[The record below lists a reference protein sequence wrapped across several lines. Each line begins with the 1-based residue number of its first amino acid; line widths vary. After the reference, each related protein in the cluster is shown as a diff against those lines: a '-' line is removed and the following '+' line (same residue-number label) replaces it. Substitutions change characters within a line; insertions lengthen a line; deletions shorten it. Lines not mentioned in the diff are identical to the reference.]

1 LNYLWALDLSLS
13 NTGIAIF
20 TNDGKCVETL
30 SIETK
35 PEKSTQERLGIIG
48 DKVLKLAKKY
58 DPFKIVIEQGFTRF
72 NTSTQQLYRVHG
84 LINYLFRD
92 YEQIYYP
99 ATKVKLLVGGKG
111 NLKKEQLRDIIYK
124 KYDTIQFHNLDE
136 SDAFAIGMTYFLE
149 NKILGA
155 IL

>member
-1 LNYLWALDLSLS
+1 
-13 NTGIAIF
+13 
-20 TNDGKCVETL
+20 
-30 SIETK
+30 
-35 PEKSTQERLGIIG
+35 
-48 DKVLKLAKKY
+48 
-58 DPFKIVIEQGFTRF
+58 
-72 NTSTQQLYRVHG
+72 
-84 LINYLFRD
+84 
-92 YEQIYYP
+92 
-99 ATKVKLLVGGKG
+99 VGGKG